1 MKLSILPERFAICRL
16 LPQQPLPEWLSYV
29 GTLVS
34 VTCTSDECSI
44 VCPEER
50 VPQDVQSERG
60 WKAIKVLGPL
70 DFSLTGI
77 LASLATPLADK
88 QIPLFALSTFDTDYL
103 LVKETF
109 IQQAQD
115 VLTQSGHT
123 FIETR
128 LR

>member
-1 MKLSILPERFAICRL
+1 MQLTILPERFAICRL
-16 LPQQPLPEWLSYV
+16 SPQQPLPNWLSYV
-29 GTLVS
+29 GTLIS

-77 LASLATPLADK
+77 LASLATTLANE

-103 LVKETF
+103 LIKEIF

-123 FIETR
+123 FINHI
-128 LR
+128 

>member
-1 MKLSILPERFAICRL
+1 MKLSILSERFAICRL
-16 LPQQPLPEWLSYV
+16 PPQQSLPSWFSYA

-34 VTCTSDECSI
+34 VTCTSDERSI
-44 VCPEER
+44 VCPEEF

-60 WKAIKVLGPL
+60 WKVIKVLGPL

-77 LASLATPLADK
+77 LASLAIPLANK

-103 LVKETF
+103 LVKEIF

-115 VLTQSGHT
+115 VLAQSGHT

-128 LR
+128 PR